1 MQQLV
6 IKPRIF
12 QYDTCKAF
20 YEAFQIG
27 DGDLVI
33 TNEHIFRPFF
43 DSLNLACDTMYQEKY
58 GSGEPSDEMA
68 EAMYADMKKDYRR
81 IIAIG
86 GGTVIDIAKLFA
98 LKNMSPVLDL
108 FERKLEIKKD
118 KELVLVPTTCG
129 SGSEVTNI
137 SILEL
142 KSRQT
147 KLGLAVD
154 ELYADSAVLIPELLK
169 NLPFGVFA
177 TSSIDAL
184 IHALESTLS
193 PKATPYTEMFG
204 YKAIE
209 MILEGYKI
217 IIKNGQEARM
227 PLLKNFL
234 IASNYA
240 GISFG
245 NAGCAAVHALSYPLG
260 GTYHVPHGEANYCL
274 LIGVFNKYMSI
285 NPKGKISHLNRFI
298 ANILDCDEAVVYNE
312 MEKLLDAITPR
323 KPLREYGVTEKDLK
337 AFTENV
343 MTRQGRLMGNNYT
356 ELSENDVYE
365 IYKELF

>member
-20 YEAFQIG
+20 CDAFGIG
-27 DGDLVI
+27 DGDLII
-33 TNEHIFRPFF
+33 TNEHIFSPYFGG
-43 DSLNLACDTMYQEKY
+43 LNLACDTMYQEKY

-68 EAMYADMKKDYRR
+68 EAMYADMRGNYKR

-98 LKNMSPVLDL
+98 LKNVSPILDL
-108 FERKLEIKKD
+108 FDRKLEIKKD
-118 KELVLVPTTCG
+118 KELVLIPTTCG
-129 SGSEVTNI
+129 SGSEITNI

-169 NLPFGVFA
+169 GLPFGVFA

-209 MILEGYKI
+209 MILEGYKVI
-217 IIKNGQEARM
+217 ARDGQEARM
-227 PLLKNFL
+227 PLLKDFL

-274 LIGVFNKYMSI
+274 LIGVFNKYMDIDSG
-285 NPKGKISHLNRFI
+285 GKISRLNRFI
-298 ANILDCDEAVVYNE
+298 ANILACDEAVVYSE
-312 MEKLLDAITPR
+312 LEKLLDTITPR
-323 KPLREYGVTEKDLK
+323 KPLREYGVTEDDLK

-343 MTRQGRLMGNNYT
+343 MTKQGRLMGNNYV
-356 ELSENDVYE
+356 ELSESDVYE
-365 IYKELF
+365 IYKKLH